1 MVFHVAS
8 GLFMTLGADPLLPDP
23 DAPHGPAQHEDALS
37 WETMI
42 GAVEGEPLRMAWL
55 ASRLA
60 RKGQA
65 AKARELCARALALAP
80 AEAEIAIIAAEI
92 FSDGVPEWHAA
103 IANDQARLAAYD
115 AALRRAVKPGDC
127 VLEIGTGSGIL
138 AMMAARAGAAE
149 VITCEMNPVIAER
162 ARQIIAQNGY
172 ADRVRVI
179 AKHSDA
185 LRLGVDLSRRADVL
199 VSEIIGTSLL
209 GENVLPVMDM
219 VADRLLREGGAM
231 IPARGTVRVA
241 LADYADV
248 ASQRLG
254 TIDGFDLSA
263 FNGLLPPSYFIDV
276 DSPYLT
282 LRSAA
287 ADLFTFDFRFE
298 LPESDR
304 VKRVLRTEGGPAN
317 GVVEWIRLEMDDVTV
332 YENQPHHSAFSS
344 WGATFHPF
352 VAGHAPQA
360 TDDVTVHGSHDI
372 NSVRIWTS
380 P

>member
-1 MVFHVAS
+1 
-8 GLFMTLGADPLLPDP
+8 MTSSAKPLLASHDVPQT
-23 DAPHGPAQHEDALS
+23 DAASMDWDA
-37 WETMI
+37 MI
-42 GAVEGEPLRMAWL
+42 AAVDGEPLRMAWL
-55 ASRLA
+55 ASRLQ

-65 AKARELCARALALAP
+65 EKARALSARALALAP
-80 AEAEIAIIAAEI
+80 GDQEIQVIAAEI
-92 FSDGVPEWHAA
+92 FSDGIPEWHAA
-103 IANDQARLAAYD
+103 IANDGPRLAAYD

-162 ARQIIAQNGY
+162 ARHIIAQNGY

-185 LRLGVDLSRRADVL
+185 LRLGVDMSRRADVL

-219 VADRLLREGGAM
+219 VADRLLREDGAM

-241 LADYADV
+241 LADFAD
-248 ASQRLG
+248 AANQRLG
-254 TIDGFDLSA
+254 MTDGFDLSA
-263 FNGLLPPSYFIDV
+263 FNGLLPPNYFISV
-276 DSPYLT
+276 DSPHLT
-282 LRSAA
+282 LRSDA
-287 ADLFTFDFRFE
+287 ADLFTFDFRAE
-298 LPESDR
+298 LRESGR
-304 VKRVLRTEGGPAN
+304 VMRMLRAQGGPAN

-332 YENQPHHSAFSS
+332 YENQPNCSAFSS

-352 VAGHAPQA
+352 VSGHAPHA
-360 TDDVTVHGSHDI
+360 NGEVAVNASHDI

>member
-1 MVFHVAS
+1 M
-8 GLFMTLGADPLLPDP
+8 
-23 DAPHGPAQHEDALS
+23 DAPNWDA
-37 WETMI
+37 MI
-42 GAVEGEPLRMAWL
+42 AAVEGEPLRMARL
-55 ASRLA
+55 ASRLL
-60 RKGQA
+60 RKGEA
-65 AKARELCARALALAP
+65 ARARDLSGRALALAP
-80 AEAEIAIIAAEI
+80 SDPEIQIIAAEI

-103 IANDQARLAAYD
+103 IANDHARLAAYD
-115 AALRRAVKPGDC
+115 AALRRAINPGDC

-149 VITCEMNPVIAER
+149 VITCEMNPVIAEC

-172 ADRVRVI
+172 ADRVRVV

-219 VADRLLREGGAM
+219 VADRLLREDGAM

-241 LADYADV
+241 LADYAD
-248 ASQRLG
+248 AANQRLG

-263 FNGLLPPSYFIDV
+263 FNGLLPPNFFIEV
-276 DSPYLT
+276 DSPHLT

-287 ADLFTFDFRFE
+287 ADLFTFDFRSE
-298 LPESDR
+298 TPESGR
-304 VKRVLRTEGGPAN
+304 VRHMLKAQGGPAN

-332 YENQPHHSAFSS
+332 YENQPHRTAQSS
-344 WGATFHPF
+344 WGATFHLF
-352 VAGHAPQA
+352 VAGYAPQA
-360 TDDVTVHGSHDI
+360 NEEVAVHASHDI

>member
-1 MVFHVAS
+1 
-8 GLFMTLGADPLLPDP
+8 
-23 DAPHGPAQHEDALS
+23 
-37 WETMI
+37 MI
-42 GAVEGEPLRMAWL
+42 AAVDGEPLRMAWL
-55 ASRLA
+55 AGRLL
-60 RKGQA
+60 RKGRAAQA
-65 AKARELCARALALAP
+65 RDLCTRALALAP
-80 AEAEIAIIAAEI
+80 GEPEIQIIAAEI

-185 LRLGVDLSRRADVL
+185 LRLGVDLNRRADVL

-219 VADRLLREGGAM
+219 VADRLMRDGGTM

-241 LADYADV
+241 LADDADV
-248 ASQRLG
+248 ENQRLG

-263 FNGLLPPSYFIDV
+263 FNGLLPPSYFISV
-276 DSPYLT
+276 DSPHLT

-287 ADLFTFDFRFE
+287 TDLFTFDFRSE
-298 LPESDR
+298 MPESGR
-304 VKRVLRTEGGPAN
+304 VKRMLKAAGGPAN

-332 YENQPHHSAFSS
+332 YENQPHRTAQSS

-352 VAGHAPQA
+352 VPGYAPQA
-360 TDDVTVHGSHDI
+360 NEDVAVHASHDI
-372 NSVRIWTS
+372 NSVRIWVS

>member
-1 MVFHVAS
+1 
-8 GLFMTLGADPLLPDP
+8 MTLGANSPLPAS
-23 DAPHGPAQHEDALS
+23 DAPHEPALS
-37 WETMI
+37 GDAPDWEAI
-42 GAVEGEPLRMAWL
+42 VAAAEGEPLRMAQL
-55 ASRLA
+55 ASRLQ
-60 RKGQA
+60 RKGHAAQA
-65 AKARELCARALALAP
+65 RDLSARALALAP
-80 AEAEIAIIAAEI
+80 GEPEIQIIAAEI
-92 FSDGVPEWHAA
+92 FSEGVPEWHAA
-103 IANDQARLAAYD
+103 IANDGPRLAAYD

-172 ADRVRVI
+172 AGRVRVL

-219 VADRLLREGGAM
+219 VAERLLREGGAM

-241 LADYADV
+241 LADYAD
-248 ASQRLG
+248 ATNQRLG

-263 FNGLLPPSYFIDV
+263 FNGLLPPSYFVSV
-276 DSPYLT
+276 DSPHLT
-282 LRSAA
+282 LRGAA
-287 ADLFTFDFRFE
+287 ADLFTFDFRSE
-298 LPESDR
+298 LPESGR
-304 VKRVLRTEGGPAN
+304 VTRVLRSEGGPAN
-317 GVVEWIRLEMDDVTV
+317 GVVEWIRLELDDVTV
-332 YENQPHHSAFSS
+332 YENQPDPSTFSS

-352 VAGHAPQA
+352 VAGYAPQA
-360 TDDVTVHGSHDI
+360 NDDVAVHASHDI

>member
-1 MVFHVAS
+1 
-8 GLFMTLGADPLLPDP
+8 MTLGAAPLLPDP
-23 DAPHGPAQHEDALS
+23 DAPHGPAQHEDALN